1 MKVLATFFTAFLL
14 SSATHADNKTDNLSV
29 AFETE
34 EEFFEHLIHKSIDLY
49 VPKTKI
55 NVGLQDLF
63 YQEQLSI
70 TVNLKDAQIKFYA
83 PFGVLEEE
91 FNGSFFAFEF
101 KF

>member
-1 MKVLATFFTAFLL
+1 MC
-14 SSATHADNKTDNLSV
+14 SATYADNKTDNLSV
-29 AFETE
+29 TFETE

-49 VPKTKI
+49 VPKTKV
-55 NVGLQDLF
+55 NVGLRDLF

-70 TVNLKDAQIKFYA
+70 TVNLKDAKIKFYA

>member
-1 MKVLATFFTAFLL
+1 MKMLQIFFTAFLL
-14 SSATHADNKTDNLSV
+14 SSATYADNKTDNISI

-34 EEFFEHLIHKSIDLY
+34 EEFFEHLINKTLDLY
-49 VPKTKI
+49 TSKREI
-55 NVGLQDLF
+55 NVGLRDLF

>member
-1 MKVLATFFTAFLL
+1 MKMLTTLLTAFLI
-14 SSATHADNKTDNLSV
+14 SSVTYADNKTDNLSV
-29 AFETE
+29 TFETE
-34 EEFFEHLIHKSIDLY
+34 EEFFEHLIHRSIDLY
-49 VPKTKI
+49 VPKTKV

-83 PFGVLEEE
+83 PFGVLQEE

>member
-1 MKVLATFFTAFLL
+1 MLTTLLTAFLI
-14 SSATHADNKTDNLSV
+14 SSVTYADNKTDNLSV
-29 AFETE
+29 TFETE
-34 EEFFEHLIHKSIDLY
+34 EEFFEHLIHRSIDLY
-49 VPKTKI
+49 VPKTKV

-83 PFGVLEEE
+83 PFGVLQEE

>member
-1 MKVLATFFTAFLL
+1 MKVLTIFFTAFLL

-34 EEFFEHLIHKSIDLY
+34 EEFFEHLIHRSIDLY
-49 VPKTKI
+49 APKTKI
-55 NVGLQDLF
+55 NVGLRDLF

>member
-1 MKVLATFFTAFLL
+1 MKMLATFFTAFLL
-14 SSATHADNKTDNLSV
+14 SSATYADNKTDNLSV
-29 AFETE
+29 TFETE

-55 NVGLQDLF
+55 NVGLRDLF

-83 PFGVLEEE
+83 PFGVVDEKYDGALLTIEYR
-91 FNGSFFAFEF
+91 F
-101 KF
+101 

>member
-1 MKVLATFFTAFLL
+1 MKILFLILVTFLL
-14 SSATHADNKTDNLSV
+14 SSATYADNKTDNLSV
-29 AFETE
+29 TFETE

-55 NVGLQDLF
+55 NVGLRDLF

-101 KF
+101 RF

>member
-1 MKVLATFFTAFLL
+1 MKMLTTLLTAFLI
-14 SSATHADNKTDNLSV
+14 SSVTYADNKTDNLSV
-29 AFETE
+29 TFETE

-55 NVGLQDLF
+55 NVGLRDLF

-83 PFGVLEEE
+83 PFGVLKEE
-91 FNGSFFAFEF
+91 FTGSFFAFEF
-101 KF
+101 RF

>member
-1 MKVLATFFTAFLL
+1 MKMLTTLLTTFLI
-14 SSATHADNKTDNLSV
+14 SSVTYADNKTDNFSV
-29 AFETE
+29 TFETE
-34 EEFFEHLIHKSIDLY
+34 EEFFKHLIHKSIDLY

-55 NVGLQDLF
+55 NVGLRDLF